1 MIRSAVFYLCLLFP
15 LASLAAQDPPVAI
28 TPEEVKWNKSGT
40 LALPG
45 IEQANLIGDPA
56 RPGPY
61 TIRVKFPPGY
71 KLNAHTHNDAR
82 QVTILSGT
90 WFTGYGAKFDKSA
103 LKRLPVGSFYT
114 EPADVPHFVE
124 TEGEVI
130 VQVSGVGPS
139 QRKFVDAAEK

>member
-1 MIRSAVFYLCLLFP
+1 MIRSAVFYLCLLLP
-15 LASLAAQDPPVAI
+15 LASLAAQDAPVAI

-139 QRKFVDAAEK
+139 QRKFVDVTEK